1 MTDIFK
7 CQTWTLTSQR
17 SCQRGKE
24 ISIEKLDR
32 KQKLQLKL
40 TEVYSK
46 RLFWV
51 PFHSLL
57 RCMTLWLSTQIRPFS
72 LNLSMTIRQNNS
84 FPNRR
89 QPSIQ
94 NYTSYNRRNC
104 NNPKNNGVLDL
115 LLISI
120 IPILKNN
127 GSPEEVHPF
136 KVPVRCYNPKTGQ
149 TFLNVKPGH

>member
-1 MTDIFK
+1 MHCLTFAGSSLKFPLQKEVLATNKTFEGLTLFSNMVGAKDGSHIKIKTPTDSAKMCTDSHGVFERREECFRNCK
-7 CQTWTLTSQR
+7 PS
-17 SCQRGKE
+17 
-24 ISIEKLDR
+24 
-32 KQKLQLKL
+32 
-40 TEVYSK
+40 
-46 RLFWV
+46 
-51 PFHSLL
+51 
-57 RCMTLWLSTQIRPFS
+57 
-72 LNLSMTIRQNNS
+72 
-84 FPNRR
+84 NRR

-136 KVPVRCYNPKTGQ
+136 KVPVTCYNPKTGQ